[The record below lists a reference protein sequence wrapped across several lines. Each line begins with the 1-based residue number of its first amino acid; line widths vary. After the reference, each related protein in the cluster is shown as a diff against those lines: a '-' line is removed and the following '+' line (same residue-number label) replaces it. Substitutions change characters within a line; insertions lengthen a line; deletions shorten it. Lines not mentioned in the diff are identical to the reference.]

1 MGSFGVA
8 EGVSA
13 AFRSGATRCAG
24 NRSNV
29 KKKPRSVAGGAEL
42 DCREES
48 RRNAG
53 QFYRHPGFG
62 NGGSLREIDRRRTV
76 LGGALPR
83 AVQEV
88 EDAEFKV
95 IERRQLKGKDA
106 A

>member
-1 MGSFGVA
+1 
-8 EGVSA
+8 
-13 AFRSGATRCAG
+13 
-24 NRSNV
+24 V

-42 DCREES
+42 DCWEKS
-48 RRNAG
+48 RRTQGNSIG
-53 QFYRHPGFG
+53 NPGFG